1 MEQLRRT
8 QARIQGQVR
17 RFNLQNMGRN
27 RGIRRPGR
35 QPPMHPRQPVA
46 ARPQLVRN
54 QAEDPPTPEP
64 MRRRPPPPD
73 VAMVEAEDE
82 MDMPGG
88 EQQHRDDVQ
97 RHFQR
102 LMDRV
107 RREPE
112 P

>member
-1 MEQLRRT
+1 MNLEIIIEFGVVQDPLSSPNVIIT
-8 QARIQGQVR
+8 
-17 RFNLQNMGRN
+17 RFSSYTL
-27 RGIRRPGR
+27 
-35 QPPMHPRQPVA
+35 
-46 ARPQLVRN
+46 
-54 QAEDPPTPEP
+54 
-64 MRRRPPPPD
+64 
-73 VAMVEAEDE
+73 VEAEDE